1 MFFGILIVLR
11 VLFIAAMVFI
21 IGYVFGNFS
30 ARPVLKTITKVA
42 AILVIVLFLVSNAF
56 FFRFRA
62 WNHNNNT
69 GSYCAWQHAD
79 STRIK

>member
-1 MFFGILIVLR
+1 MFFGIFILIR

-30 ARPVLKTITKVA
+30 ARSVLKTITKVA
-42 AILVIVLFLVSNAF
+42 AILVIVLFLASNAF
-56 FFRFRA
+56 FRFVA
-62 WNHNNNT
+62 WNQNNT
-69 GSYCAWQHAD
+69 SSSYCAWHHAD

>member
-1 MFFGILIVLR
+1 MFFGIFIVIR
-11 VLFIAAMVFI
+11 VLFIACMVFI

-30 ARPVLKTITKVA
+30 ARPVLKTISRIA
-42 AILVIVLFLVSNAF
+42 AILVIVLFLASNAF

-62 WNHNNNT
+62 WNHNNVN

-79 STRIK
+79 STKIK